1 MTKCKHICDRTV
13 PVSCAPYDGSG
24 FLDPERFHILL
35 VKSGSIWFNIDGKHC
50 FANGGSILC
59 LSRPFRFEI
68 QHTSDIEAVH
78 LSFAP
83 EYIHFDLDWETI
95 LSPDYKDE
103 CKKLHYPTFEIFLK
117 HDELFIGVITPNS
130 DSFSRIISS
139 YDSIQKQIE
148 SQPDERWACRS
159 RFYLIRIFYI
169 LNTIRSGITA
179 EPKKDPLFLQAK
191 IYIANHMHE
200 KLTVDI
206 MCKHLLID
214 KNKLN
219 KLFQT
224 NSGMPFSEYVDK
236 QRLDL
241 VCENLSIEDL
251 KITEI
256 MTMVG
261 FSENSNFTIYF
272 KKKIGVTPAQYRAMS
287 KSNRNEARNLKKA

>member
-1 MTKCKHICDRTV
+1 MTEFKISDRTG
-13 PVSCAPYDGSG
+13 PISCTPFNGSG
-24 FLDPERFHILL
+24 FFDPERFHILL
-35 VKSGSIWFNIDGKHC
+35 VKSGSVWLNIDGKHC
-50 FANGGSILC
+50 FVNGGSVLC
-59 LSRPFRFEI
+59 LSKPFRFEI
-68 QHTSDIEAVH
+68 LHTSNLKAEH
-78 LSFAP
+78 LSFVP
-83 EYIHFDLDWETI
+83 EYIHFDLSWKTI
-95 LSPDYKDE
+95 LSPDYKDK

-117 HDELFIGVITPNS
+117 HDELFFGVITPNS

-139 YDSIQKQIE
+139 YDSILKQIE
-148 SQPDERWACRS
+148 SQPDKRWMCRS
-159 RFYLIRIFYI
+159 RFYVIRIFYI
-169 LNTIRSGITA
+169 LNTIRSGIMA
-179 EPKKDPLFLQAK
+179 VPRKDPLYIQAK
-191 IYIANHMHE
+191 IYIANHLHE

-206 MCKHLLID
+206 LCKHLLID

-261 FSENSNFTIYF
+261 FSEHSNFTTYF
-272 KKKIGVTPAQYRAMS
+272 KKQIGVTPSQYRAMS
-287 KSNRNEARNLKKA
+287 KGSRNEARNRKKP